1 MSQQGWW
8 GLVVCLVLAVASMA
22 AMLVVQLAALL
33 ALAMVEVAEVATAKA
48 FREEALVA
56 QTAARAVG
64 QHSD

>member
-1 MSQQGWW
+1 M
-8 GLVVCLVLAVASMA
+8 VLAVASMA

-33 ALAMVEVAEVATAKA
+33 ALAMVEVAEVATAMA
-48 FREEALVA
+48 FREDASVA